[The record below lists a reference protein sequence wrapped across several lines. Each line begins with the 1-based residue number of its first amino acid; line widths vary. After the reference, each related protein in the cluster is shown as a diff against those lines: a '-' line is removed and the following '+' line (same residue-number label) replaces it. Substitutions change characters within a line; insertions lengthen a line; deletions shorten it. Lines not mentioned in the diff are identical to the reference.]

1 MSYLGLDP
9 AAVRQLAHQL
19 NNAASEIQTL
29 SGQLTAQLQGAP
41 WTGPDRE
48 NFVNEWN
55 STHMNQLH
63 MVVQALQNA
72 STTANRNAMEQEQV
86 SAS

>member
-9 AAVRQLAHQL
+9 AVVRQLAQQL
-19 NNAASEIQTL
+19 NHAASEIQTL
-29 SGQLTAQLQGAP
+29 SGQLTSQLQGAP

-48 NFVNEWN
+48 AFVNEWN

-72 STTANRNAMEQEQV
+72 AATANRNAADQEQV
-86 SAS
+86 STS

>member
-9 AAVRQLAHQL
+9 AAVRQLAQQM

-48 NFVNEWN
+48 NFVNEWQ
-55 STHMNQLH
+55 STHLNQLH
-63 MVVQALQNA
+63 VVIQALQNA
-72 STTANRNAMEQEQV
+72 ANTANRNAQEQEQV